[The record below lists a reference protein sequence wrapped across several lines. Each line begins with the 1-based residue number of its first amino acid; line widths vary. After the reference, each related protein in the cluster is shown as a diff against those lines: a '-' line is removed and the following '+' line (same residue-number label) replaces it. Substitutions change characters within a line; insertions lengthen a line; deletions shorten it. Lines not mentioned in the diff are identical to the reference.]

1 MKKFFLIVLMLFIIL
16 PLCFS
21 EDNTFDYHDYDWN
34 YTGSGAGVIGG
45 DGRSRSFLVYFN
57 LADTER
63 SDLYCKIGFS
73 QLPFIKGSDIKG
85 YDGNNLQMT
94 WTRWNA
100 DKTVT
105 LKASTYAY
113 WHVVVEGNH
122 TLSLKL
128 TPSTGASVKCSYN
141 QYSDDTKGSSF
152 ELDSS
157 EAAKGKLV
165 TFTKIG
171 RHYGSTLIDIEATV
185 NTFSYTNDV
194 LCTMTLILETGT

>member
-1 MKKFFLIVLMLFIIL
+1 MKKIILIVLLLLIML
-16 PLCFS
+16 PPCFS
-21 EDNTFDYHDYDWN
+21 EGVTNVYDWKYN
-34 YTGSGAGVIGG
+34 GSGAGVIDG
-45 DGRSRSFLVYFN
+45 DGKNRNFLVYFN

-63 SDLYCKIGFS
+63 SDLYCNIGFS

-94 WTRWNA
+94 WVNWGA
-100 DKTVT
+100 DKTVN
-105 LKASTYAY
+105 LKASTYAC

-128 TPSTGASVKCSYN
+128 TPSAGAIVKCKYS
-141 QYSDDTKGSSF
+141 QYSNETKGSSF

-157 EAAKGKLV
+157 KAVKGTLV
-165 TFTKIG
+165 TFTEIG

-185 NTFSYTNDV
+185 NRFSYTNDV

>member
-113 WHVVVEGNH
+113 WHVVVEGTHN
-122 TLSLKL
+122 LRLKL
-128 TPSTGASVKCSYN
+128 TPSTGANVKCSYT
-141 QYSDDTKGSSF
+141 QYSNEEKDSSG
-152 ELDSS
+152 ELDPDI
-157 EAAKGKLV
+157 LV

-185 NTFSYTNDV
+185 NTFFYTNDV